1 MDSILLNMFLA
12 GCEEGGKRLAPK
24 KNLETTPASMRAV
37 LDRAQNH
44 IEKTKYFG
52 VLSQKLFHEVLNV
65 NLLHINRWDL
75 SVATL
80 S

>member
-1 MDSILLNMFLA
+1 MFLA
-12 GCEEGGKRLAPK
+12 GCKEGGSDWHPK
-24 KNLETTPASMRAV
+24 NILEATPASMRAI

-65 NLLHINRWDL
+65 NLLHTNRWDL